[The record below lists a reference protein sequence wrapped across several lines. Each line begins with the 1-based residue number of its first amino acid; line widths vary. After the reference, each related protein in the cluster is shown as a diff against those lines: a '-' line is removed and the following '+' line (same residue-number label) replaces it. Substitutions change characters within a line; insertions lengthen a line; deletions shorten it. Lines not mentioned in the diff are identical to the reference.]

1 MLLLTIGL
9 LLGFVLLLWCL
20 VLTVTH
26 ADSRH
31 AGRIVATLDRETESA
46 RSRPARRLNMAGG
59 EEKGPWS

>member
-46 RSRPARRLNMAGG
+46 RSSSRVA
-59 EEKGPWS
+59 